1 MHRLKPITP
10 AGIPQALERAERYRL
25 LNDPMAAESICLD
38 ILEIEPENQKA
49 LVTLLLARTEQVAE
63 DVGAT
68 AADAREVLP
77 RLSDPYQRTYYAGLI
92 AERRA
97 MAAFRRGKPGSGH
110 VVWHALHRAMMR
122 YEEAMKLAPA
132 SNDDPVLR
140 WNSCARV
147 LNANPGL
154 QPADA
159 AEEYHPTFG
168 E

>member
-1 MHRLKPITP
+1 MFTLKPITP
-10 AGIPQALERAERYRL
+10 AGIPAALDRAERYRL

-38 ILEIEPENQKA
+38 ILKLEPENQRA
-49 LVTLLLARTEQVAE
+49 LVSLLLARTEQVAD

-77 RLSDPYQRTYYAGLI
+77 RLIDPYQRTYYAGLI

-97 MAAFRRGKPGSGH
+97 VAAFRRGRPGSSS
-110 VVWHALHRAMMR
+110 VVWHAFQRAMAR

-132 SNDDPVLR
+132 GNDDAVLR

-154 QPADA
+154 EPAE
-159 AEEYHPTFG
+159 AEEYHPSFG